1 MMASYRASIK
11 RYLPAMELL
20 KSLPTTKQVKHL
32 KNSPADLIKFFAD
45 LLYNVSSGFFPV
57 EADVVA
63 QLKPHKKLISKICE
77 KKRSLKARKNL
88 ICRKGTYDRIFSP
101 LIKPLIDSLQ

>member
-1 MMASYRASIK
+1 MANYKASIK

-20 KSLPTTKQVKHL
+20 KSLPTAKQSKHL
-32 KNSPADLIKFFAD
+32 RNSPVDLIKFFAD
-45 LLYNVSSGFFPV
+45 LLYNVSSGFFPI
-57 EADVVA
+57 EPDVVV

-88 ICRKGTYDRIFSP
+88 ICRKGTYDKIFSP
-101 LIKPLIDSLQ
+101 LIKPLIDLLQ